1 MGRKVL
7 KEFTF
12 SESLD
17 FEAHRPEGRRVV
29 VAMSG
34 GVDSSV
40 AAALLHEEGYEVL
53 GVGLQVWDYGEA
65 EQFGSC
71 CAPSDFADARR
82 VAEMLGIPFY
92 LLDAEEVFRR
102 SVVEP
107 FVASYARARTP
118 NPCVAC
124 NQKVKFHYL
133 MNKALGFEAELV
145 ATGHYASVVREKL
158 SGRLAV
164 GRGADEAK
172 DQSYFLF
179 DLTQEQL
186 AKIVFPLSGLTKEQV
201 RQKARSLGLVVAE
214 KPESQEICFIPE
226 GDTRAFLADELGD
239 KGVGEGE
246 VVDADGAVVGR
257 HRGYAY
263 YTIGQRRGL
272 GVAVG
277 EPLYV
282 TAIDPDANRVA
293 VGPDEALWR
302 KSLTARGVTWALP
315 PPAGRPVGLS
325 VQIRSRHRAAP
336 AQVERSA
343 SEEVRATFSEP
354 QRAIT
359 PGQAAVFYSGD
370 VVAGGGW
377 IEASVS

>member
-1 MGRKVL
+1 MGRNPL
-7 KEFTF
+7 KEFSF
-12 SESLD
+12 SANVDVEEYKPSS
-17 FEAHRPEGRRVV
+17 RQVV

-40 AAALLHEEGYEVL
+40 AAAVLAEQGYKVV
-53 GVGLQVWDYGEA
+53 GVGLQVWDYGDKET
-65 EQFGSC
+65 FGSC

-82 VAEMLGIPFY
+82 VAESLGIPFY
-92 LLDAEEVFRR
+92 ILDAEDVFRE

-107 FVASYARARTP
+107 FVASYADGRTP

-133 MNKALGFEAELV
+133 MKKALGFGSEVV
-145 ATGHYASVVREKL
+145 ATGHYASIVREKG

-164 GRGADEAK
+164 SRGADLEK

-179 DLTQEQL
+179 DLSQEQL
-186 AKIVFPLSGLTKEQV
+186 ARIIFPLSGFTKEQV
-201 RQKARSLGLVVAE
+201 REKARDLGLVVAD

-226 GDTRAFLADELGD
+226 GDTSAFLERELGD
-239 KGVGEGE
+239 KAVSEGD
-246 VVDADGAVVGR
+246 VVAADGTILGR

-272 GVAVG
+272 GVATGV
-277 EPLYV
+277 PLYV
-282 TAIDPDANRVA
+282 TDIEPAANRLE
-293 VGPDEALWR
+293 VGADDALWKR
-302 KSLTARGVTWALP
+302 GLLARQVTWALP
-315 PPAGRPVGLS
+315 PRPEKPVELS
-325 VQIRSRHRAAP
+325 VQIRSRHRAAL
-336 AQVERSA
+336 AEVERLQDDKA
-343 SEEVRATFSEP
+343 RVVFQEP

-359 PGQAAVFYSGD
+359 PGQAVVFYAGD

-377 IEASVS
+377 IEASME